1 MKLFGYWRSSAAYRV
16 RIVLNLKE
24 LDYENIPVNLAK
36 GEQKSA
42 DHLARQPQGS
52 VPVLELDDG
61 TLLTQSIAVCE
72 YLDESHPEP
81 PLLPRGPVERAR
93 VRALAQVIAS
103 DMHPVN
109 NLRLLKYLTGTLGHS
124 EDEKLA
130 WYRHWI
136 AEGFQALERMLDTP
150 ATGTFCHGDSPT
162 LADVCLVP
170 QLYNAR
176 RFECDLSP
184 YPRLVEIANACESLP
199 AFAEAHPARQPD
211 APR

>member
-72 YLDESHPEP
+72 YLDETHPEP

-124 EDEKLA
+124 EDEKQA